1 MLQNYSDQSV
11 DIVEAPETTSK
22 KHHKWQMILILPA
35 WVFISFV
42 IAQAIVIGLVYLL
55 SVFKISLESLNESV
69 VETLFAALMYVLMLA
84 FAVGVPWLIKRKR
97 VSQEEIGL
105 TRLPTWTDILI
116 TPAGLIVYV
125 IMSSILILVATQL
138 LSLLPWIDINQVQDV
153 GFKHL
158 NQRYEYILAFTT
170 LVIIAPIAEE
180 ILFRGFLF
188 GKLLKYVPVW
198 VAILM
203 TSALFGAI
211 HGQWYLAIDTFVL
224 SVILCLLR
232 LSTGNIWASILLH
245 MAKNGI
251 AYYILFINPLILTTL
266 GV

>member
-1 MLQNYSDQSV
+1 MSRNYSNQS
-11 DIVEAPETTSK
+11 INIAETPEMTGK
-22 KHHKWQMILILPA
+22 KHHKWQMILVLPA

-42 IAQAIVIGLVYLL
+42 MAQAIVIGLVYLL
-55 SVFKISLESLNESV
+55 SVLNISLKSLSESV

-84 FAVGVPWLIKRKR
+84 FAVGLPWIIKKKR

-116 TPAGLIVYV
+116 TPAGLIVYL
-125 IMSSILILVATQL
+125 IMSSILMLVATQL
-138 LSLLPWIDINQVQDV
+138 LSLLPWVDINQVQDV

-158 NQRYEYILAFTT
+158 NQRYEYMLAFTT
-170 LVIIAPIAEE
+170 LVVIAPIAEE
-180 ILFRGFLF
+180 VLFRGYLF
-188 GKLLKYVPVW
+188 GKLVKYVPVW
-198 VAILM
+198 AAILI

-211 HGQWYLAIDTFVL
+211 HGQWDLAIDTFAL

-245 MAKNGI
+245 MTKNGI

-266 GV
+266 GR